1 MGNQTMNIKETTQLL
16 QEISAVDK
24 RHIEPG
30 TVQIWQSI
38 LANIPLEIAREAH
51 KLARRDANINYLE
64 PRHIVQWSR
73 EAAYKLD
80 REEKRNQPEEV
91 KRGDP
96 EPICKAHGKRVTT
109 CEICTRRIYEMSHLH
124 DAALLLWAKEHVYG

>member
-1 MGNQTMNIKETTQLL
+1 MNLMETKELL
-16 QEISAVDK
+16 QEIAAVDK

-38 LANIPLEIAREAH
+38 LANIPLEIAKEAH
-51 KLARRDANINYLE
+51 KLARRDASVNYLE

-80 REEKRNQPEEV
+80 RDEKRNQVEEV
-91 KRGDP
+91 KQGQP
-96 EPICKAHGKRVTT
+96 EPICRAHGKRVTF
-109 CEICTRRIYEMSHLH
+109 CEVCCRRLYEMSHLH
-124 DAALLLWAKEHVYG
+124 DAALLVWAKEHIYAGVTA